1 MSDLSELKDL
11 ALDDEGIDNARCAIT
26 MCKTCFTSLKYRRI
40 PRLALKNNL
49 EVGRLPP
56 ELACLT
62 WAEERLISIYNIHIH
77 MLHFYDEDR
86 PGHKRVLESEH
97 KQPHF
102 RGAAYCV
109 PQDIIGVNKLLP
121 PPPSDLPKI
130 FQVCIIFCVLVS
142 RCLVGGVSWS

>member
-1 MSDLSELKDL
+1 
-11 ALDDEGIDNARCAIT
+11 
-26 MCKTCFTSLKYRRI
+26 
-40 PRLALKNNL
+40 
-49 EVGRLPP
+49 
-56 ELACLT
+56 
-62 WAEERLISIYNIHIH
+62 

-109 PQDIIGVNKLLP
+109 PQERIGVNKLLS

-130 FQVCIIFCVLVS
+130 FQVCIIFGVLVS
-142 RCLVGGVSWS
+142 